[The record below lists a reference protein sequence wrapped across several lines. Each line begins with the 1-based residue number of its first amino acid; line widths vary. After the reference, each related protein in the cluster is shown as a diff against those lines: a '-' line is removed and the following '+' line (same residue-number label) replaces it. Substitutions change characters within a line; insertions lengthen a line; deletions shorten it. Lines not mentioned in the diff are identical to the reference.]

1 MELEKNLTEYV
12 QFIVQEVDK
21 YKKATVLVDQDADEV
36 TPKTINTALSN
47 YGTINLML
55 IAEYNRK
62 KAELRQV
69 EMDYEEWY
77 DKKFS
82 AIRQEMTSKVESKS
96 IKISV
101 KEIETEVRVQNTQEY
116 KEWQAKIFK
125 AEQQVSFFRRML
137 EMWKKMDSIL
147 INISYNMRSEMKS
160 LSLDDRMNSQKA
172 LMGSMGYREEE
183 SWEEPQTPSRRK
195 PAQ

>member
-12 QFIVQEVDK
+12 QFVVEEVDK

-36 TPKTINTALSN
+36 TPRTINTALSN

-77 DKKFS
+77 DDKFS
-82 AIRQEMTSKVESKS
+82 KVRQQMMSEFEGKTV
-96 IKISV
+96 KIAV
-101 KEIETEVRVQNTQEY
+101 KEFETEVRVRNKTEY

-137 EMWKKMDSIL
+137 DMWKKMDGVL
-147 INISYNMRSEMKS
+147 LNISYNMRSEMKS

-172 LMGSMGYREEE
+172 LMGSMGYQEDTP
-183 SWEEPQTPSRRK
+183 SPSRRK
-195 PAQ
+195 PAE